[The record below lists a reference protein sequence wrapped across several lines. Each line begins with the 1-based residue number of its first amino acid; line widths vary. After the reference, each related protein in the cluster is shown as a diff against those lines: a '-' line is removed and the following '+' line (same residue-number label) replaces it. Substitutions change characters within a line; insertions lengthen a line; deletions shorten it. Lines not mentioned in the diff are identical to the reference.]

1 MEQAT
6 KTPQQLTAQFETD
19 VKLLDDTLGGGRNY
33 EISGRELRIGGRRA
47 HLYFLD
53 GYGKDD
59 VIERILAF
67 LLSLTEQQLRSVK
80 DMDDFA
86 SRFGT
91 YGETGTEQNLD
102 AIVTSILLGK
112 CALLLEGMER
122 VMLFDAKAYPT
133 RGVEEPSDGKVLRG
147 SHDGF
152 TEVVKKN
159 SALIRRRIRDPRLVM
174 ENHRVGE
181 RSQADVVLCYL
192 DDRVDREALGQIRE
206 RLDKIDV
213 YSISMGQESIAEAM
227 HRPQWFN
234 PFPRVRYTERP
245 DAAAASVMEGSIILM
260 VDNSPSVMILP
271 TSFFDFMQE
280 TNDYYFP
287 PLVGTYLRMVRFFV
301 FLASLVITPVWYLA
315 MMNPEHIP
323 SWLAFIGI
331 EEPNGVPLLLQ
342 LLLLELIVD
351 LLKLASLNTPDVLSN
366 SFSMLG
372 ALILGDFAVRA
383 NWLVPEVLVYIA
395 FVTIASFA
403 QPSFELG
410 YAFKLMR
417 VVLLILSALFSV
429 WGFLGGLVLMAVLIA
444 TTRPLA
450 GHYLYP
456 LYPFN
461 WKALKHLLLRQ
472 PISRDNT

>member
-1 MEQAT
+1 METLSGQFQA
-6 KTPQQLTAQFETD
+6 D
-19 VKLLDDTLGGGRNY
+19 VKTLDDILGVGRNY
-33 EISGRELRIGGRRA
+33 DITGRALVIGGKNA
-47 HLYFLD
+47 HFYFLD
-53 GYGKDD
+53 GYGKDQ
-59 VIERILAF
+59 VIERVLSF
-67 LLSLTEQQLRSVK
+67 LLALSPQQLDAAN
-80 DMDDFA
+80 DMDQFA

-91 YGETGTEQNLD
+91 YGETVTEDQIEP
-102 AIVTSILLGK
+102 IVTSILLGK
-112 CALLLEGMER
+112 CLLLIEGFEKGL
-122 VMLFDAKAYPT
+122 LFDAKAYPT
-133 RGVEEPSDGKVLRG
+133 RGVEEPADGKVLRG

-159 SALIRRRIRDPRLVM
+159 SALIRRRIRDPKLVM
-174 ENHRVGE
+174 ENHRVGS
-181 RSQADVVLCYL
+181 RSKTDVVLCYL
-192 DDRVDREALGQIRE
+192 DDKVDRAALEQIRQ
-206 RLDKIDV
+206 RLEKVDV
-213 YSISMGQESIAEAM
+213 CSVSMGQESIAEAM

-245 DAAAASVMEGSIILM
+245 DAAAASVMEGSIVLM
-260 VDNSPSVMILP
+260 VDNSPSVMLLP
-271 TSFFDFMQE
+271 TSFFDFIQE

-287 PLVGTYLRMVRFFV
+287 PLVGTYLRFVRFFV
-301 FLASLVITPVWYLA
+301 FLSSLVVTPLWYLA
-315 MMNPEHIP
+315 MMNPEVIP
-323 SWLAFIGI
+323 SWLTFIGI

-395 FVTIASFA
+395 FVAIANFA

-417 VVLLILSALFSV
+417 MLLLILSALFSI
-429 WGFLGGLVLMAVLIA
+429 WGFLAGMGLMLVLIA
-444 TTRPLA
+444 TTEPLA

-461 WKALKHLLLRQ
+461 WKALRHLLFRQ
-472 PISRDNT
+472 PIQKDNT

>member
-1 MEQAT
+1 MEALSGQFQA
-6 KTPQQLTAQFETD
+6 D
-19 VKLLDDTLGGGRNY
+19 VKTLDDILGVGRNY
-33 EISGRELRIGGRRA
+33 DITGRALVIGGKNA
-47 HLYFLD
+47 HFYFLD
-53 GYGKDD
+53 GYGKDQ
-59 VIERILAF
+59 VIERVLSF
-67 LLSLTEQQLRSVK
+67 LLALSPQQLDAAN
-80 DMDDFA
+80 DMDQFA

-91 YGETGTEQNLD
+91 YGETVTEDQVEP
-102 AIVTSILLGK
+102 IVTSILLGK
-112 CALLLEGMER
+112 CLLLIEGFEKGL
-122 VMLFDAKAYPT
+122 LFDAKAYPT
-133 RGVEEPSDGKVLRG
+133 RGVEEPADGKVLRG

-159 SALIRRRIRDPRLVM
+159 SALIRRRIRDPKLVM
-174 ENHRVGE
+174 ENHRVGS
-181 RSQADVVLCYL
+181 RSKTDVVLCYL
-192 DDRVDREALGQIRE
+192 DDKVDRAALEQIRQ
-206 RLDKIDV
+206 RLEKVDV
-213 YSISMGQESIAEAM
+213 GSVSMGQESIAEAM

-245 DAAAASVMEGSIILM
+245 DAAAASVMEGSIVLM
-260 VDNSPSVMILP
+260 VDNSPSVMLLP
-271 TSFFDFMQE
+271 TSFFDFIQE

-287 PLVGTYLRMVRFFV
+287 PLVGTYLRFVRFFV
-301 FLASLVITPVWYLA
+301 FLASLVITPLWYLA
-315 MMNPEHIP
+315 MMNPEVIP
-323 SWLAFIGI
+323 SWLTFIGI

-395 FVTIASFA
+395 FVAIANFA

-417 VVLLILSALFSV
+417 VLLLILSALFSI
-429 WGFLGGLVLMAVLIA
+429 WGFLAGMGLMLVLIV
-444 TTRPLA
+444 TTEPLA

-461 WKALKHLLLRQ
+461 WKALKHLLFRQ
-472 PISRDNT
+472 PIQKDNT

>member
-1 MEQAT
+1 METLTGKFQA
-6 KTPQQLTAQFETD
+6 D
-19 VKLLDDTLGGGRNY
+19 VQMLDDVFGIGRNY
-33 EISGRELRIGGRRA
+33 DISGRALVIGGKNA

-53 GYGKDD
+53 GYGKDV

-67 LLSLTEQQLRSVK
+67 ILSLTPQQMRTVR
-80 DMDDFA
+80 DMDQFA
-86 SRFGT
+86 SHFGT
-91 YGETGTEQNLD
+91 YGETVTENQMEP
-102 AIVTSILLGK
+102 IVTSLLLGK
-112 CALLLEGMER
+112 CVLLIEGMDR
-122 VMLFDAKAYPT
+122 ALLFDAKAYPT
-133 RGVEEPSDGKVLRG
+133 RGVQEPTDGKVLRG

-152 TEVVKKN
+152 TEIVKQN
-159 SALIRRRIRDPRLVM
+159 SALIRRRIRDPKLVM
-174 ENHRVGE
+174 ENHRVGS
-181 RSQADVVLCYL
+181 RSKTDVVLCYL
-192 DDRVDREALGQIRE
+192 DDKVDRPALEQIRL
-206 RLDKIDV
+206 RLAKIDV
-213 YSISMGQESIAEAM
+213 SSISMGQESIAEAM

-245 DAAAASVMEGSIILM
+245 DAAAASVMEGSIVLM

-271 TSFFDFMQE
+271 TSFFDFIQE
-280 TNDYYFP
+280 TNDFYFP
-287 PLVGTYLRMVRFFV
+287 PLVGTYLRFVRFFV
-301 FLASLVITPVWYLA
+301 FLASLVVTPVWYLA
-315 MMNPEHIP
+315 MMNPERIP
-323 SWLAFIGI
+323 PYLAFIGI

-351 LLKLASLNTPDVLSN
+351 LLKLASLNTPDVLST

-395 FVTIASFA
+395 FVAIANFA

-417 VVLLILSALFSV
+417 VLLLILSAIFSI
-429 WGFLGGLVLMAVLIA
+429 WGFIGGIIIMLVLIA
-444 TTRPLA
+444 TTEPLA

-461 WKALKHLLLRQ
+461 WKAMKHLLFRQ
-472 PISRDNT
+472 PINRDNT

>member
-1 MEQAT
+1 METLSGQFQA
-6 KTPQQLTAQFETD
+6 D
-19 VKLLDDTLGGGRNY
+19 VKTLDDILGVGRNY
-33 EISGRELRIGGRRA
+33 DITGRALVIGGKNA
-47 HLYFLD
+47 HFYFLD
-53 GYGKDD
+53 GYGKDQ
-59 VIERILAF
+59 VIERVLSF
-67 LLSLTEQQLRSVK
+67 LLALSPQQLDAAN
-80 DMDDFA
+80 DMDQFA

-91 YGETGTEQNLD
+91 YGETVTEDQIEP
-102 AIVTSILLGK
+102 IVTSILLGK
-112 CALLLEGMER
+112 CLLLIEGFEKGL
-122 VMLFDAKAYPT
+122 LFDAKAYPT
-133 RGVEEPSDGKVLRG
+133 RGVEEPADGKVLRG

-159 SALIRRRIRDPRLVM
+159 SALIRRRIRDPKLVM
-174 ENHRVGE
+174 ENHRVGS
-181 RSQADVVLCYL
+181 RSKTDVVLCYL
-192 DDRVDREALGQIRE
+192 DDKVDRAALEQIRQ
-206 RLDKIDV
+206 RLEKVDV
-213 YSISMGQESIAEAM
+213 CSVSMGQESIAEAM

-245 DAAAASVMEGSIILM
+245 DAAAASVMEGSIVLM
-260 VDNSPSVMILP
+260 VDNSPSVMLLP
-271 TSFFDFMQE
+271 TSFFDFIQE

-287 PLVGTYLRMVRFFV
+287 PLVGTYLRFVRFFV
-301 FLASLVITPVWYLA
+301 FLASLVVTPLWYLA
-315 MMNPEHIP
+315 MMNPEVIP
-323 SWLAFIGI
+323 SWLTFIGI

-395 FVTIASFA
+395 FVAIANFA

-417 VVLLILSALFSV
+417 VLLLILSALFSI
-429 WGFLGGLVLMAVLIA
+429 WGFLAGMGLMLVLIV
-444 TTRPLA
+444 TTEPLA

-461 WKALKHLLLRQ
+461 WKALKHLLFRQ
-472 PISRDNT
+472 PIQKDNT

>member
-1 MEQAT
+1 
-6 KTPQQLTAQFETD
+6 
-19 VKLLDDTLGGGRNY
+19 
-33 EISGRELRIGGRRA
+33 
-47 HLYFLD
+47 
-53 GYGKDD
+53 
-59 VIERILAF
+59 
-67 LLSLTEQQLRSVK
+67 
-80 DMDDFA
+80 
-86 SRFGT
+86 
-91 YGETGTEQNLD
+91 
-102 AIVTSILLGK
+102 
-112 CALLLEGMER
+112 
-122 VMLFDAKAYPT
+122 
-133 RGVEEPSDGKVLRG
+133 
-147 SHDGF
+147 
-152 TEVVKKN
+152 
-159 SALIRRRIRDPRLVM
+159 
-174 ENHRVGE
+174 
-181 RSQADVVLCYL
+181 
-192 DDRVDREALGQIRE
+192 
-206 RLDKIDV
+206 
-213 YSISMGQESIAEAM
+213 
-227 HRPQWFN
+227 
-234 PFPRVRYTERP
+234 
-245 DAAAASVMEGSIILM
+245 M

-287 PLVGTYLRMVRFFV
+287 PLVGTYLRLVRFFV

-395 FVTIASFA
+395 FVAIASFA

-417 VVLLILSALFSV
+417 VLLLILSALFSI

-444 TTRPLA
+444 TTKPLA

-456 LYPFN
+456 IYPFN

>member
-1 MEQAT
+1 METLSGQFQA
-6 KTPQQLTAQFETD
+6 D
-19 VKLLDDTLGGGRNY
+19 VKTLDDILGVGRNY
-33 EISGRELRIGGRRA
+33 DITGRALVIGGKNA
-47 HLYFLD
+47 HFYFLD
-53 GYGKDD
+53 GYGKDQ
-59 VIERILAF
+59 VIERVLSF
-67 LLSLTEQQLRSVK
+67 LLALSPQQLDAAN
-80 DMDDFA
+80 DMDQFA

-91 YGETGTEQNLD
+91 YGETVTEDQIEP
-102 AIVTSILLGK
+102 IVTSILLGK
-112 CALLLEGMER
+112 CLLLIEGFEKGL
-122 VMLFDAKAYPT
+122 LFDAKAYPT
-133 RGVEEPSDGKVLRG
+133 RGVEEPADGKVLRG

-159 SALIRRRIRDPRLVM
+159 SALIRRRIRDPKLVM
-174 ENHRVGE
+174 ENHRVGS
-181 RSQADVVLCYL
+181 RSKTDVVLCYL
-192 DDRVDREALGQIRE
+192 DDKVDRAALEQIRQ
-206 RLDKIDV
+206 RLEKVDV
-213 YSISMGQESIAEAM
+213 CSVSMGQESIAEAM

-245 DAAAASVMEGSIILM
+245 DAAAASVMEGSIVLM
-260 VDNSPSVMILP
+260 VDNSPSVMLLP
-271 TSFFDFMQE
+271 TSFFDFIQE

-287 PLVGTYLRMVRFFV
+287 PLVGTYLRFVRFFV
-301 FLASLVITPVWYLA
+301 FLSSLVVTPLWYLA
-315 MMNPEHIP
+315 MMNPEVIP
-323 SWLAFIGI
+323 SWLTFIGI

-395 FVTIASFA
+395 FVAIANFA

-417 VVLLILSALFSV
+417 MLLLILSALFSI
-429 WGFLGGLVLMAVLIA
+429 WGFLAGMGLMLVLIA
-444 TTRPLA
+444 TTEPLA

-461 WKALKHLLLRQ
+461 WKALKHLLFRQ
-472 PISRDNT
+472 PIQKDNT

>member
-1 MEQAT
+1 METLSGQFQA
-6 KTPQQLTAQFETD
+6 D
-19 VKLLDDTLGGGRNY
+19 VKALDDILGVGRNY
-33 EISGRELRIGGRRA
+33 DITGRALVIGGKNA
-47 HLYFLD
+47 HFYFLD
-53 GYGKDD
+53 GYGKDQ
-59 VIERILAF
+59 VIERVLSF
-67 LLSLTEQQLRSVK
+67 LLALSPQQLDAAN
-80 DMDDFA
+80 DMDQFA

-91 YGETGTEQNLD
+91 YGETVTEDQIEP
-102 AIVTSILLGK
+102 IVTSILLGK
-112 CALLLEGMER
+112 CLLLIEGFEKGL
-122 VMLFDAKAYPT
+122 LFDAKAYPT
-133 RGVEEPSDGKVLRG
+133 RGVEEPADGKVLRG

-159 SALIRRRIRDPRLVM
+159 SALIRRRIRDPKLVM
-174 ENHRVGE
+174 ENHRVGS
-181 RSQADVVLCYL
+181 RSKTDVVLCYL
-192 DDRVDREALGQIRE
+192 DDKVDRAALEQIRQ
-206 RLDKIDV
+206 RLEKVDV
-213 YSISMGQESIAEAM
+213 CSVSMGQESIAEAM

-245 DAAAASVMEGSIILM
+245 DAAAASVMEGSIVLM
-260 VDNSPSVMILP
+260 VDNSPSVMLLP
-271 TSFFDFMQE
+271 TSFFDFIQE

-287 PLVGTYLRMVRFFV
+287 PLVGTYLRFVRFFV
-301 FLASLVITPVWYLA
+301 FLSSLVVTPLWYLA
-315 MMNPEHIP
+315 MMNPEVIP
-323 SWLAFIGI
+323 SWLTFIGI

-395 FVTIASFA
+395 FVAIANFA

-417 VVLLILSALFSV
+417 VLLLILSALFSI
-429 WGFLGGLVLMAVLIA
+429 WGFLAGMGLMLVLIA
-444 TTRPLA
+444 TTEPLA

-461 WKALKHLLLRQ
+461 WKALKHLLFRQ
-472 PISRDNT
+472 PIQKDNT

>member
-1 MEQAT
+1 MET
-6 KTPQQLTAQFETD
+6 LTGTFRTD
-19 VKLLDDTLGGGRNY
+19 VAMLADILGVGRNY
-33 EISGRELRIGGRRA
+33 DISERTLLIGGRDA

-53 GYGKDD
+53 GYGKDA
-59 VIERILAF
+59 VIERILSVF
-67 LLSLTEQQLRSVK
+67 LALTPEQMETAA
-80 DMDDFA
+80 DMDQFA
-86 SRFGT
+86 SRFAT
-91 YGETGTEQNLD
+91 YGETGTEND
-102 AIVTSILLGK
+102 VETIVTSALLGK
-112 CALLLEGMER
+112 CVLLIDGMDRAL
-122 VMLFDAKAYPT
+122 LFDAKSYPA
-133 RGVEEPSDGKVLRG
+133 RGVTEPSDGKVLRG

-152 TEVVKKN
+152 TEIVKQN
-159 SALIRRRIRDPRLVM
+159 SALIRRRIRDPKLVM
-174 ENHRVGE
+174 ENHQVGT
-181 RSQADVVLCYL
+181 RSKTDVVLCYL
-192 DDRVDREALGQIRE
+192 DDKVDREALGQIRE
-206 RLDKIDV
+206 RLASIDV
-213 YSISMGQESIAEAM
+213 NSVSMGQESIAEAM

-271 TSFFDFMQE
+271 TSFFDFIQE

-287 PLVGTYLRMVRFFV
+287 PLVGTYLRFVRFFV
-301 FLASLVITPVWYLA
+301 FLASLVITPLWYLA

-323 SWLAFIGI
+323 PYLTFIGI

-351 LLKLASLNTPDVLSN
+351 LLKLASLNTPDVLST

-395 FVTIASFA
+395 FVAIANFA

-417 VVLLILSALFSV
+417 MVLLVLSALFSI
-429 WGFLGGLVLMAVLIA
+429 WGFAAGIVFMLVLIV
-444 TTRPLA
+444 TTEPLA

-461 WKALKHLLLRQ
+461 AKAMKHLLFRQ
-472 PISRDNT
+472 PINKDNS

>member
-1 MEQAT
+1 METLSGQFQA
-6 KTPQQLTAQFETD
+6 D
-19 VKLLDDTLGGGRNY
+19 VKTLDDILGVGRNY
-33 EISGRELRIGGRRA
+33 DITGRALVIGGKNA
-47 HLYFLD
+47 HFYFLD
-53 GYGKDD
+53 GYGKDQ
-59 VIERILAF
+59 VIERVLSF
-67 LLSLTEQQLRSVK
+67 LLALSPQQLDAAN
-80 DMDDFA
+80 DMDQFA

-91 YGETGTEQNLD
+91 YGETVTEDQIEP
-102 AIVTSILLGK
+102 IVTSILLGK
-112 CALLLEGMER
+112 CLLLIEGFEKGL
-122 VMLFDAKAYPT
+122 LFDAKAYPT
-133 RGVEEPSDGKVLRG
+133 RGVEEPADGKVLRG

-159 SALIRRRIRDPRLVM
+159 SALIRRRIRDPKLVM
-174 ENHRVGE
+174 ENHRVGS
-181 RSQADVVLCYL
+181 RSKTDVVLCYL
-192 DDRVDREALGQIRE
+192 DDKVDRAALEQIRQ
-206 RLDKIDV
+206 RLEKVDV
-213 YSISMGQESIAEAM
+213 CSVSMGQESIAEAM

-245 DAAAASVMEGSIILM
+245 DAAAASVMEGSIVLM
-260 VDNSPSVMILP
+260 VDNSPSVMLLP
-271 TSFFDFMQE
+271 TSFFDFIQE

-287 PLVGTYLRMVRFFV
+287 PLVGTYLRFVRFFV
-301 FLASLVITPVWYLA
+301 FLSSLVVTPLWYLA
-315 MMNPEHIP
+315 MMNPEVIP
-323 SWLAFIGI
+323 SWLTFIGI

-395 FVTIASFA
+395 FVAIANFA

-417 VVLLILSALFSV
+417 MLLLILSALFSI
-429 WGFLGGLVLMAVLIA
+429 WGFLAGMGLMLVLIA
-444 TTRPLA
+444 TTEPLA

-461 WKALKHLLLRQ
+461 RKALKHLLFRQ
-472 PISRDNT
+472 PIQKDNT

>member
-1 MEQAT
+1 MEV
-6 KTPQQLTAQFETD
+6 LTGEFHTD
-19 VKLLDDTLGGGRNY
+19 VSMLADILGVGRNY
-33 EISGRELRIGGRRA
+33 DISQRELVIGGKNA

-53 GYGKDD
+53 GYGKDY

-67 LLSLTEQQLRSVK
+67 LLSLTPQQMHLVK
-80 DMDDFA
+80 DMDQFA
-86 SRFGT
+86 SHFAT
-91 YGETGTEQNLD
+91 YGETGTENQIEP
-102 AIVTSILLGK
+102 IVTSVLLGK
-112 CALLLEGMER
+112 CVLLIEGMDR
-122 VMLFDAKAYPT
+122 ALLFDAKAYPA
-133 RGVEEPSDGKVLRG
+133 RGVTEPSDGKVLRG

-152 TEVVKKN
+152 TEIVKQN
-159 SALIRRRIRDPRLVM
+159 SALIRRRIRDPKLVM
-174 ENHRVGE
+174 ENHRVGT
-181 RSQADVVLCYL
+181 RSKTDVVLCYL
-192 DDRVDREALGQIRE
+192 DDKVDREALGQIRE
-206 RLDKIDV
+206 RLEKINV
-213 YSISMGQESIAEAM
+213 SSISMGQESIAEAM

-245 DAAAASVMEGSIILM
+245 DAAAASVMEGSIVLM

-271 TSFFDFMQE
+271 TSFFDFIQE

-287 PLVGTYLRMVRFFV
+287 PLVGTYLRFVRFFV
-301 FLASLVITPVWYLA
+301 FLSSLVITPLWYLA
-315 MMNPEHIP
+315 MMNPDRIP
-323 SWLAFIGI
+323 PYLSFIGL

-351 LLKLASLNTPDVLSN
+351 LLKLASLNTPDVLST

-395 FVTIASFA
+395 FVAIANFA

-410 YAFKLMR
+410 YAFKLIRM
-417 VVLLILSALFSV
+417 LLVILSALFSI
-429 WGFLGGLVLMAVLIA
+429 WGFLAGIVIMLILIV
-444 TTRPLA
+444 TTEPLA

-461 WKALKHLLLRQ
+461 AKAMKHLLFRQ
-472 PISRDNT
+472 PISKDNT

>member
-1 MEQAT
+1 METLTGKFQA
-6 KTPQQLTAQFETD
+6 D
-19 VKLLDDTLGGGRNY
+19 VQMLDDIFGIGRNY
-33 EISGRELRIGGRRA
+33 DISGRALVIGGKNA

-53 GYGKDD
+53 GYGKDV

-67 LLSLTEQQLRSVK
+67 ILSLTPQQMRTVR
-80 DMDDFA
+80 DMDQFA
-86 SRFGT
+86 SHFGT
-91 YGETGTEQNLD
+91 YGETVTENQIEQ
-102 AIVTSILLGK
+102 IVTSLLLGK
-112 CALLLEGMER
+112 CVLLIEGMER
-122 VMLFDAKAYPT
+122 ALLFDAKAYPT
-133 RGVEEPSDGKVLRG
+133 RGVQEPSDGKVLRG

-152 TEVVKKN
+152 TEIVKQN
-159 SALIRRRIRDPRLVM
+159 SALIRRRIRDPKLVM
-174 ENHRVGE
+174 ENHRVGS
-181 RSQADVVLCYL
+181 RSKTDVVLCYL
-192 DDRVDREALGQIRE
+192 DDKVSRPALEQIRL
-206 RLDKIDV
+206 RLAKIDV
-213 YSISMGQESIAEAM
+213 SSISMGQESIAEAM

-245 DAAAASVMEGSIILM
+245 DAAAASVMEGSIVLM

-271 TSFFDFMQE
+271 TSFFDFIQE
-280 TNDYYFP
+280 TNDFYFP
-287 PLVGTYLRMVRFFV
+287 PLVGTYLRFVRFFV
-301 FLASLVITPVWYLA
+301 FLASLVVTPVWYLA
-315 MMNPEHIP
+315 MMNPERIP
-323 SWLAFIGI
+323 SYLAFIGI

-351 LLKLASLNTPDVLSN
+351 LLKLASLNTPDVLST

-395 FVTIASFA
+395 FVAIANFA

-417 VVLLILSALFSV
+417 VLLLILSAIFSI
-429 WGFLGGLVLMAVLIA
+429 WGFIGGIVIMLVLIA
-444 TTRPLA
+444 TTEPLA

-461 WKALKHLLLRQ
+461 WKAMKHLLFRQ
-472 PISRDNT
+472 PINRDNT

>member
-1 MEQAT
+1 MEVLSKDFQT
-6 KTPQQLTAQFETD
+6 NVTMLND
-19 VKLLDDTLGGGRNY
+19 ILGVGRNY
-33 EISGRELRIGGRRA
+33 DITSRELVVGGKHA

-53 GYGKDD
+53 GYGKDQ

-67 LLSLTEQQLRSVK
+67 ILTLTPQQLQPIQT
-80 DMDDFA
+80 MDEFA
-86 SRFGT
+86 SHFGT
-91 YGETGTEQNLD
+91 YGETVTEDQMEPL
-102 AIVTSILLGK
+102 VTSLLLGK
-112 CALLLEGMER
+112 CVLLIEGMDKAL
-122 VMLFDAKAYPT
+122 LFDAKMYPM
-133 RGVEEPSDGKVLRG
+133 RGIEEPADGKVLRG

-159 SALIRRRIRDPRLVM
+159 SALIRRRIRDPKLVM
-174 ENHRVGE
+174 ENHRVGT
-181 RSQADVVLCYL
+181 RSKTDVVLCYL
-192 DDRVDREALGQIRE
+192 DDRVDRKALEQIRS

-213 YSISMGQESIAEAM
+213 YSVSMGQESIAEAM

-260 VDNSPSVMILP
+260 VDNSSSAMILP
-271 TSFFDFMQE
+271 TSFFDFVQE

-287 PLVGTYLRMVRFFV
+287 PLVGTYLRFVRFFI
-301 FLASLVITPVWYLA
+301 FLSSLVITPLWYLA
-315 MMNPEHIP
+315 MMHPEHIP
-323 SWLAFIGI
+323 TWLEFIGI

-351 LLKLASLNTPDVLSN
+351 LLKLASLNTPDVLST

-395 FVTIASFA
+395 FVAVANFA

-417 VVLLILSALFSV
+417 MLLLVLSALFSI
-429 WGFLGGLVLMAVLIA
+429 WGFIGGLVFMGFLIA
-444 TTRPLA
+444 TTEPLA

-456 LYPFN
+456 VYPFN
-461 WKALKHLLLRQ
+461 WKALKHLLFRQ
-472 PISRDNT
+472 PINRDNT

>member
-1 MEQAT
+1 METLSGQFQA
-6 KTPQQLTAQFETD
+6 D
-19 VKLLDDTLGGGRNY
+19 VKTLDDILGVGRNY
-33 EISGRELRIGGRRA
+33 DITGRALVIGGKNA
-47 HLYFLD
+47 HFYFLD
-53 GYGKDD
+53 GYGKDQ
-59 VIERILAF
+59 VIERVLSF
-67 LLSLTEQQLRSVK
+67 LLALSPQQLDAAN
-80 DMDDFA
+80 DMDQFA

-91 YGETGTEQNLD
+91 YGETVTEDQIEP
-102 AIVTSILLGK
+102 IVTSILLGK
-112 CALLLEGMER
+112 CLLLIEGFEKGL
-122 VMLFDAKAYPT
+122 LFDAKAYPT
-133 RGVEEPSDGKVLRG
+133 RGVEEPADGKVLRG

-159 SALIRRRIRDPRLVM
+159 SALIRRRIRDPKLVM
-174 ENHRVGE
+174 ENHRVGS
-181 RSQADVVLCYL
+181 RSKTDVVLCYL
-192 DDRVDREALGQIRE
+192 DDKVDRAALEQIRQ
-206 RLDKIDV
+206 RLEKVDV
-213 YSISMGQESIAEAM
+213 CSVSMGQESIAEAM

-245 DAAAASVMEGSIILM
+245 DAAAASVMEGSIVLM
-260 VDNSPSVMILP
+260 VDNSPSVMLLP
-271 TSFFDFMQE
+271 TSFFDFIQE

-287 PLVGTYLRMVRFFV
+287 PLVGTYLRFVRFFV
-301 FLASLVITPVWYLA
+301 FLSSLVVTPLWYLA
-315 MMNPEHIP
+315 MMNPEVIP
-323 SWLAFIGI
+323 SWLTFIGI

-395 FVTIASFA
+395 FVAIANFA

-417 VVLLILSALFSV
+417 VLLLILSALFSI
-429 WGFLGGLVLMAVLIA
+429 WGFLAGMGLMLVLIA
-444 TTRPLA
+444 TTEPLA

-461 WKALKHLLLRQ
+461 WKALKHLLFRQ
-472 PISRDNT
+472 PIRKDNT

>member
-1 MEQAT
+1 METLSGQFQA
-6 KTPQQLTAQFETD
+6 D
-19 VKLLDDTLGGGRNY
+19 VKTLDDILGVGRNY
-33 EISGRELRIGGRRA
+33 DITGRALVIGGKNA
-47 HLYFLD
+47 HFYFLD
-53 GYGKDD
+53 GYGKDQ
-59 VIERILAF
+59 VIERVLSF
-67 LLSLTEQQLRSVK
+67 LLALSPQQLDAAN
-80 DMDDFA
+80 DMDQFA

-91 YGETGTEQNLD
+91 YGETVTEDQVEP
-102 AIVTSILLGK
+102 IVTSILLGK
-112 CALLLEGMER
+112 CLLLIEGFEKGL
-122 VMLFDAKAYPT
+122 LFDAKAYPT
-133 RGVEEPSDGKVLRG
+133 RGVEEPADGKVLRG

-159 SALIRRRIRDPRLVM
+159 SALIRRRIRDPKLVM
-174 ENHRVGE
+174 ENHRVGS
-181 RSQADVVLCYL
+181 RSKTDVVLCYL
-192 DDRVDREALGQIRE
+192 DDKVDRAALEQIRQ
-206 RLDKIDV
+206 RLEKVDV
-213 YSISMGQESIAEAM
+213 GSVSMGQESIAEAM

-245 DAAAASVMEGSIILM
+245 DAAAASVMEGSIVLM
-260 VDNSPSVMILP
+260 VDNSPSVMLLP
-271 TSFFDFMQE
+271 TSFFDFIQE

-287 PLVGTYLRMVRFFV
+287 PLVGTYLRFVRFFV
-301 FLASLVITPVWYLA
+301 FLASLVITPLWYLA
-315 MMNPEHIP
+315 MMNPEVIP
-323 SWLAFIGI
+323 SWLTFIGI

-395 FVTIASFA
+395 FVAIANFA

-417 VVLLILSALFSV
+417 VLLLILSALFSI
-429 WGFLGGLVLMAVLIA
+429 WGFLAGMGLMLVLIV
-444 TTRPLA
+444 TTEPLA

-461 WKALKHLLLRQ
+461 WKALKHLLFRQ
-472 PISRDNT
+472 PIQKDNT

>member
-1 MEQAT
+1 METLSGQFQA
-6 KTPQQLTAQFETD
+6 D
-19 VKLLDDTLGGGRNY
+19 VKTLDDILGVGRNY
-33 EISGRELRIGGRRA
+33 DITGRALVIGGKNA
-47 HLYFLD
+47 HFYFLD
-53 GYGKDD
+53 GYGKDQ
-59 VIERILAF
+59 VIERVLSF
-67 LLSLTEQQLRSVK
+67 LLALSPQQLDAAN
-80 DMDDFA
+80 DMDQFA

-91 YGETGTEQNLD
+91 YGETVTEDQIEP
-102 AIVTSILLGK
+102 IVTSILLGK
-112 CALLLEGMER
+112 CLLLIEGFEKGL
-122 VMLFDAKAYPT
+122 LFDAKAYPT
-133 RGVEEPSDGKVLRG
+133 RGVEEPADGKVLRG

-159 SALIRRRIRDPRLVM
+159 SALIRRRIRDPKLVM
-174 ENHRVGE
+174 ENHRVGS
-181 RSQADVVLCYL
+181 RSKTDVVLCYL
-192 DDRVDREALGQIRE
+192 DDKVDRAALEQIRQ
-206 RLDKIDV
+206 RLEKVDV
-213 YSISMGQESIAEAM
+213 CSVSMGQESIAEAM

-245 DAAAASVMEGSIILM
+245 DAAAASVMEGSIVLM
-260 VDNSPSVMILP
+260 VDNSPSVMLLP
-271 TSFFDFMQE
+271 TSFFDFIQE

-287 PLVGTYLRMVRFFV
+287 PLVGTYLRFVRFFV
-301 FLASLVITPVWYLA
+301 FLSSLVVTPLWYLA
-315 MMNPEHIP
+315 MMNPEVIP
-323 SWLAFIGI
+323 SWLTFIGI

-395 FVTIASFA
+395 FVAIANFA

-417 VVLLILSALFSV
+417 VLLLILSALFSI
-429 WGFLGGLVLMAVLIA
+429 WGFLAGMGLMLVLIA
-444 TTRPLA
+444 TTEPLA

-461 WKALKHLLLRQ
+461 WKALKHLLFRQ
-472 PISRDNT
+472 PIQKDNT

>member
-1 MEQAT
+1 METLSGTFQ
-6 KTPQQLTAQFETD
+6 TD
-19 VKLLDDTLGGGRNY
+19 VQHLYHLLGVERNY
-33 EISGRELRIGGRRA
+33 DISTRSLVIGGKDA
-47 HLYFLD
+47 QLFFLD
-53 GYGKDD
+53 GYGKDQ
-59 VIERILAF
+59 VIERILSF
-67 LLSLTEQQLRSVK
+67 LLSLTPRQMRSVT
-80 DMDDFA
+80 DMDAFA
-86 SRFGT
+86 SHFGT
-91 YGETGTEQNLD
+91 YGETAVEDDLETITT
-102 AIVTSILLGK
+102 AILLGK
-112 CALLLEGMER
+112 CLLLIDGMHKG
-122 VMLFDAKAYPT
+122 MLFDAKQYPS
-133 RGVEEPSDGKVLRG
+133 RGVQEPPDGKVLRG

-152 TEVVKKN
+152 TEIVKQN
-159 SALIRRRIRDPRLVM
+159 SALIRRRIRDPKLVM
-174 ENHRVGE
+174 EGFQIGT
-181 RSQADVVLCYL
+181 RSKTDVVLCYL
-192 DDRVDREALGQIRE
+192 DDKVDRSALEQIRK
-206 RLDKIDV
+206 RLQQINV
-213 YSISMGQESIAEAM
+213 NSVTMGQESIAEAM

-271 TSFFDFMQE
+271 TSFFDFIQE

-287 PLVGTYLRMVRFFV
+287 PIVGTYLRFVRFFI
-301 FLASLVITPVWYLA
+301 FLSSVIITPVWYLA
-315 MMNPEHIP
+315 MMNPESIP
-323 SWLAFIGI
+323 GYLAFIGI

-351 LLKLASLNTPDVLSN
+351 LLKLASLNTPDVLST

-395 FVTIASFA
+395 FVAIANFA

-417 VVLLILSALFSV
+417 MLLLILSALFSI
-429 WGFLGGLVLMAVLIA
+429 WGFIAGLIVMLILII
-444 TTRPLA
+444 TTEPLA

-461 WKALKHLLLRQ
+461 WKAMKHLLFRQ
-472 PISRDNT
+472 PISKDNS

>member
-1 MEQAT
+1 MEV
-6 KTPQQLTAQFETD
+6 LTGEFHTD
-19 VKLLDDTLGGGRNY
+19 VSMLADILGVGRNY
-33 EISGRELRIGGRRA
+33 DISQRELVIGGKNA

-53 GYGKDD
+53 GYGKDY

-67 LLSLTEQQLRSVK
+67 LLSLTPQQMRLVK
-80 DMDDFA
+80 DMDQFA
-86 SRFGT
+86 SHFAT
-91 YGETGTEQNLD
+91 YGETGTENQIEP
-102 AIVTSILLGK
+102 IVTSVLLGK
-112 CALLLEGMER
+112 CVLLIEGMGR
-122 VMLFDAKAYPT
+122 ALLFDAKAYPA
-133 RGVEEPSDGKVLRG
+133 RGVTEPSDGKVLRG

-152 TEVVKKN
+152 TEIVKQN
-159 SALIRRRIRDPRLVM
+159 SALIRRRIRDPKLVM
-174 ENHRVGE
+174 ENHRVGT
-181 RSQADVVLCYL
+181 RSKTDVVLCYL
-192 DDRVDREALGQIRE
+192 DDKVDREALGQIRE
-206 RLDKIDV
+206 RLEKINV
-213 YSISMGQESIAEAM
+213 SSISMGQESIAEAM

-245 DAAAASVMEGSIILM
+245 DAAAASVMEGSIVLM

-271 TSFFDFMQE
+271 TSFFDFIQE

-287 PLVGTYLRMVRFFV
+287 PLVGTYLRFVRFFV
-301 FLASLVITPVWYLA
+301 FLSSLVITPLWYLA
-315 MMNPEHIP
+315 MMNPDRIP
-323 SWLAFIGI
+323 PYLSFIGI

-351 LLKLASLNTPDVLSN
+351 LLKLASLNTPDVLST

-395 FVTIASFA
+395 FVAIANFA

-410 YAFKLMR
+410 YAFKLIRM
-417 VVLLILSALFSV
+417 LLVILSALFSI
-429 WGFLGGLVLMAVLIA
+429 WGFLAGIVIMLILIV
-444 TTRPLA
+444 TTEPLA

-461 WKALKHLLLRQ
+461 AKAMKHLLFRQ
-472 PISRDNT
+472 PISKDNT